1 MDREESGAG
10 LPFLSLPPPRNLNTY
25 QPQHTNAQLLR
36 CLESNFQ
43 GQEKEGSAGMGCRW
57 GEREELAR
65 GAELR
70 RRAEGSAAGM
80 EGGGRRW
87 GADARTAGGGIGPLP
102 HLAAL
107 LVMKADH
114 HDVQDGSPRGAIAAP
129 PGLLHDSRR
138 GPARRRLQPPRAAGR
153 ATPRSPGGRRS
164 ADFRCQPG
172 RRMSAAQGAW
182 RRPRLLQLRP
192 APRGR
197 RRASRIRL
205 GGFRAVT

>member
-1 MDREESGAG
+1 MDWDESGAD
-10 LPFLSLPPPRNLNTY
+10 LPHSLPPPRNLNTD

-43 GQEKEGSAGMGCRW
+43 GQEKEGIAGMGCRW
-57 GEREELAR
+57 GEREELER
-65 GAELR
+65 GVELR
-70 RRAEGSAAGM
+70 RLAEGSAAGM
-80 EGGGRRW
+80 EEGGRRRR
-87 GADARTAGGGIGPLP
+87 GDARTAGGKIGSLP

-107 LVMKADH
+107 LVMKANH
-114 HDVQDGSPRGAIAAP
+114 HDVQDRPPGGAIAAP
-129 PGLLHDSRR
+129 PGLFHDSRR

-164 ADFRCQPG
+164 ADFGCQPG

-192 APRGR
+192 APPPGR